1 MQLQTTDQALS
12 SEKTHLQLQV
22 SDLCAGYGKVPI
34 LDHVSFGVA
43 EDETVALIGPNGAGK
58 STLLKAISGLICP
71 TSGSVRMNGKELV
84 GTPPD
89 LIVHEGISFVPEGGR
104 PFPNMSVNDNLRMG
118 AFACRD
124 VLKTGVLDELY
135 DLFPV
140 LKARAKQ
147 YARTLSGG
155 ERQMLAIARGLVSRP
170 KLIMLDEPSLGVA
183 PKLVDEIY
191 TKIAALKGMHLTVL
205 LVEQN
210 TSYALELADRAY
222 VLENGRIVM
231 HGRPSELS
239 RDDHIKKAYLGL

>member
-1 MQLQTTDQALS
+1 MQLQVT
-12 SEKTHLQLQV
+12 
-22 SDLCAGYGKVPI
+22 DLCAGYGKVPI
-34 LDHVSFGVA
+34 LNNVSFNVA

-58 STLLKAISGLICP
+58 STLLKAISGLIRP
-71 TSGSVRMNGKELV
+71 TSGSVLMNGKELA
-84 GTPPD
+84 GISPD
-89 LIVHEGISFVPEGGR
+89 LIVHHGIAFVPEGGR

-135 DLFPV
+135 GLFPV
-140 LKARAKQ
+140 LKVRAGQ

-222 VLENGRIVM
+222 VLENGCIVM